1 MRENGAV
8 ASGSGKEP
16 HMARTVKLAP
26 TEKSEPK
33 AKQVVAPSRF
43 SGIRNNLPAIFGAAA
58 LVAAGALAGTA
69 LAHGGPDGRD
79 GRHPGPGAEARME
92 MDGDHMGDMGPGG
105 DRHGDQHRGEGGPQ
119 VGADLTGA
127 VTSVSPTE
135 LSITLADG
143 TTKTVVLDSES
154 QYFTK
159 TAGTAADVTVGSYV
173 LVRAE
178 KPADGAVGEADGIAV
193 LATGLTDA
201 HVHLGRPAKVTAVEG
216 STLTLEMVTPRG
228 TLTITVTVSD
238 ATVFSKIATATNAD
252 VTAGDNV
259 VIDLGRE
266 ATSAKSVLIV
276 K

>member
-1 MRENGAV
+1 
-8 ASGSGKEP
+8 
-16 HMARTVKLAP
+16 MARTVKLAQ
-26 TEKSEPK
+26 TEKSESK

-92 MDGDHMGDMGPGG
+92 MDGDHMRGDMGPGG

-127 VTSVSPTE
+127 VTNLSPTE

-159 TAGTAADVTVGSYV
+159 TAGTAADVAVGSYV
-173 LVRAE
+173 LVQAE
-178 KPADGAVGEADGIAV
+178 KPVDGAASEADGIAV
-193 LATGLTDA
+193 LATGLTEA
-201 HVHLGRPAKVTAVEG
+201 HVHLGRPAKVTAVDG
-216 STLTLEMVTPRG
+216 NTLTLEMVTPRG
-228 TLTITVTVSD
+228 TKTITVTIG
-238 ATVFSKIATATNAD
+238 ANTVFSKIAAATNPD
-252 VTAGDNV
+252 VTAGDRV
-259 VIDLGRE
+259 VVDMGRE
-266 ATSAKSVLIV
+266 AAAAESVLIV